1 MLYAIPAVHN
11 LPRRSTMATD
21 RSAALA
27 LVAGSLAGLVIMAL
41 HPTGG
46 EVSREASA
54 GGAMFLVQAVHWL
67 AIVAQPVL
75 LAGTLAL
82 TMRIRERRGAA
93 VAAYIF
99 FAVASVAILI
109 AAAASG
115 LVSPGVLRG
124 MHDTDF
130 SGTISM
136 ENALHYTFLLNQAFA
151 RIYVV
156 LAAIA
161 IALWSWAI
169 LGGRELPRAL
179 GLYGLLLGAALVVG
193 LASGH
198 LTLGIHGFGLVI
210 LGQGVWMIWAAVV
223 LWRGGGR
230 LAD

>member
-1 MLYAIPAVHN
+1 M
-11 LPRRSTMATD
+11 TTD
-21 RSAALA
+21 RSAAVA
-27 LVAGSLAGLVIMAL
+27 LVTCSIAGLVVMAL

-54 GGAMFLVQAVHWL
+54 GGAMALVQGVHWL
-67 AIVAQPVL
+67 AIVAQPLL
-75 LAGTLAL
+75 LAGTLAI
-82 TMRIRERRGAA
+82 TMRLRVRRDAA

-99 FAVASVAILI
+99 FAVASAAILI

-124 MHDTDF
+124 MHD
-130 SGTISM
+130 SGAGVTMSM

-156 LAAIA
+156 LGAIA

-179 GLYGLLLGAALVVG
+179 GFYGLLFGAALVVG
-193 LASGH
+193 LASGQ

-210 LGQGVWMIWAAVV
+210 LGQGVWMTWAAVV

-230 LAD
+230 PAD

>member
-1 MLYAIPAVHN
+1 M
-11 LPRRSTMATD
+11 TTD

-27 LVAGSLAGLVIMAL
+27 LVAGSLAGLLVMAL

-46 EVSREASA
+46 EVSREAAA
-54 GGAMFLVQAVHWL
+54 GGSMFLVQAVHWL
-67 AIVAQPVL
+67 AILAQPVL

-82 TMRIRERRGAA
+82 TLRLRARFAIAVGAF
-93 VAAYIF
+93 IF
-99 FAVASVAILI
+99 FAVAGVVVLI

-124 MHDTDF
+124 MHDAGDAGAAMTVQNF
-130 SGTISM
+130 
-136 ENALHYTFLLNQAFA
+136 LHYTFLLNQAFA

-156 LAAIA
+156 LGAVA

-179 GLYGLLLGAALVVG
+179 AVFGLLLGTALLAG

-210 LGQGVWMIWAAVV
+210 LGQSVWLIWAAAA
-223 LWRGGGR
+223 LWRGGER
-230 LAD
+230 PEA

>member
-1 MLYAIPAVHN
+1 MLYAIPAGHN
-11 LPRRSTMATD
+11 LPLRSTMTTD

-27 LVAGSLAGLVIMAL
+27 LVAGSLAGLVVMAL

-54 GGAMFLVQAVHWL
+54 GGGMVLVQAVHWL
-67 AIVAQPVL
+67 AIVAQPLL
-75 LAGTLAL
+75 LAGTLAI
-82 TMRIRERRGAA
+82 TMSLRARRDAA

-99 FAVASVAILI
+99 FAVGSVAILI

-115 LVSPGVLRG
+115 LVSPAVLGG
-124 MHDTDF
+124 MHDTDS
-130 SGTISM
+130 SGTMSM

-156 LAAIA
+156 LGALAIV
-161 IALWSWAI
+161 LWSWAI

-179 GLYGLLLGAALVVG
+179 AVYGLVLGAVLVMG

-210 LGQGVWMIWAAVV
+210 LGQSVWMIWAAAA
-223 LWRGGGR
+223 LWRGGER
-230 LAD
+230 PAD